1 MKTKMKMQACLPTH
15 VRIGHSDRQR
25 AIHLLRIA
33 ASDVGQSD
41 ARRQWIR
48 AATQC

>member
-1 MKTKMKMQACLPTH
+1 MNFQLCAPVQPRVT
-15 VRIGHSDRQR
+15 HSDRQR
-25 AIHLLRIA
+25 AVHLLRAA